1 MKNIGIYNVLT
12 NEDKKGA
19 TSGYET
25 FSEDQSASRKSN
37 NVCYFP

>member
-1 MKNIGIYNVLT
+1 MKNGQKMINVEKYDVLT

-25 FSEDQSASRKSN
+25 FSEN
-37 NVCYFP
+37 